1 MKKGLIAVLIA
12 ANLLMLVLGIL
23 TIPPNLRVAAGKES
37 PLLKAEQTPPTTPSP
52 EEETPPVT
60 SPPEGEIPS
69 TTPPPE
75 EETPP
80 AATENDDILAPEETG
95 VNLSTEE
102 RPDLGDFLWYTED
115 VLYNGVPSDANII
128 DNIGPLT
135 GSWKALIIYDP
146 NNEHNSSAMEFLN
159 IALAGAAESLSLTL
173 DWYQIF
179 WANEGESFDETDME
193 DGVFLGKWENGGLW
207 ASGAGTIRLTQF
219 YKQNG
224 KQYAVGTMD
233 TPDGTPALVAL
244 VRP

>member
-1 MKKGLIAVLIA
+1 MRDNIPSAGRGNKILPAILIA
-12 ANLLMLVLGIL
+12 ANLLMLVIGVL
-23 TIPPNLRVAAGKES
+23 TIPPNLPSAATGKK
-37 PLLKAEQTPPTTPSP
+37 PPVIKTEQTTPVTPSP
-52 EEETPPVT
+52 K
-60 SPPEGEIPS
+60 G
-69 TTPPPE
+69 
-75 EETPP
+75 ETPP
-80 AATENDDILAPEETG
+80 ATTESGSIPAPKETG

-219 YKQNG
+219 YKQSG